1 MGILSGVRIIDATYG
16 SGGPP
21 ATQLLADF
29 GAEIVR
35 IDIPSVD
42 MRRVPGNVVR
52 LRGRRGIAVDLTNAA
67 SLPLLER
74 LVAGADVLISE
85 AGFDGAGTFPLDYKR
100 LEAVNPRL
108 VFCRITAYGD
118 EGPQTGLPANDHL
131 VAARYGIYDQP
142 GWRPGPTF
150 MVPPIASLGAGYL
163 AVQAIG
169 AALYA
174 RERSGRGQEVST
186 SLLAGSLA
194 FRPGMVRVETAPS
207 GLQRPAYTAI
217 GPMPFYSVYECGGG
231 DFIHLGC
238 LSVPFQKN
246 AVKAMGLEEAL
257 ADFPYSDAI
266 TTAER
271 DAWSDIVAARLKEKT
286 YAEWAAL
293 FEAHDVPHARAGWT
307 EELLDDPQVRQQGLV
322 VTIDD
327 PLLGPVEQM
336 GPVVAFSDEPYEAPR
351 PAPLPG
357 EHTDAVCS
365 DLGLSNTEVTA
376 LRAAGAIG

>member
-1 MGILSGVRIIDATYG
+1 MGILNGVRIIDATYG

-42 MRRVPGNVVR
+42 MRSVPGNFVR
-52 LRGRRGIAVDLTNAA
+52 LRGRRGIAIDLTKAE

-74 LVAGADVLISE
+74 LVAGADVLLSE
-85 AGFDGAGTFPLDYKR
+85 AAIDGAGAFPLNYER
-100 LEAVNPRL
+100 LDALNPRL
-108 VFCRITAYGD
+108 VSCRITAYGD
-118 EGPQTGLPANDHL
+118 EGPQTGLPAHDHL
-131 VAARYGIYDQP
+131 VAARFGIYDQP

-150 MVPPIASLGAGYL
+150 MVPPISSLGAGYL

-169 AALYA
+169 AALYV
-174 RERSGRGQEVST
+174 RERTGRGQEVST

-194 FRPGMVRVETAPS
+194 FRPGMVRVETVPS

-238 LSVPFQKN
+238 LSVPFQKH

-271 DAWSDIVAARLKEKT
+271 DHWSEIVAARLKQKT
-286 YAEWAAL
+286 YDEWAAL

-336 GPVVAFSDEPYEAPR
+336 GPVVAFSDGPYETPG

-357 EHTDAVCS
+357 EHTDAVCKE
-365 DLGLSNTEVTA
+365 LGFSAAEVAA